1 MCEMCHH
8 ESTLGM
14 VTRPLNLVWNV
25 QQLMET
31 RESSASLLGKRMSER
46 RRAWSTDPPR
56 FNSARRGG
64 QDIKHVHKRMRND
77 VCLGYFVRDV
87 IDFDN
92 ARCLSTLQRNRVEHY
107 RKNGREAER
116 DGGRIHTYCLLIA
129 EAAGS

>member
-1 MCEMCHH
+1 
-8 ESTLGM
+8 
-14 VTRPLNLVWNV
+14 
-25 QQLMET
+25 
-31 RESSASLLGKRMSER
+31 
-46 RRAWSTDPPR
+46 
-56 FNSARRGG
+56 
-64 QDIKHVHKRMRND
+64 MRND

-129 EAAGS
+129 EAAGSWKKRSNQETLQRDLTRVYEPRTTPTACV